1 MKNKLY
7 AIVLKTGDAEL
18 RAFENNRIDINEF
31 FPIIELTRGRKSKKD
46 KIGLIDKRIQ
56 KIKAIFENSSI
67 CLDLTTSEA
76 LSNEEIDAL
85 YSYSNGYSNWVSF
98 LISLKDEN
106 VFKKI
111 YPTIL
116 VNAED
121 PNIDE
126 NLVLQVDQLT
136 DVFDTIVYRNSLS
149 DDACYSDIR
158 LIEEL
163 IKKKQK
169 HLYFIIDCE
178 YVPSGAW
185 KSFAEKAIYRIEKI
199 QALFLEIQFILV
211 STSFPNNVSEIGKE
225 DQDSFGLTEIDL
237 HADVSKNS
245 NCNLLYGDYGSINP
259 IRNDEVIMSRGWV
272 PRIDVAL
279 PFEIYY
285 KRQRRGKS
293 GNYSDAYYAIAQ
305 SLVREAKFPRNLKNN
320 WGVKQILICAE
331 GYSPG
336 STPSFWISTRM
347 NMHIEQQWIRLK
359 SKE

>member
-18 RAFENNRIDINEF
+18 RAFENNRIDVNEF

-46 KIGLIDKRIQ
+46 TIGLIDKRIQ
-56 KIKAIFENSSI
+56 KLKSIFKNSSI
-67 CLDLTTSEA
+67 CLDLTTSSA

-98 LISLKDEN
+98 LNSLKDEN

-116 VNAED
+116 VNADD
-121 PNIDE
+121 PNIEE
-126 NLVLQVDQLT
+126 NLVLQVDRLT
-136 DVFDTIVYRNSLS
+136 TTFDTVVYRNSIS
-149 DDACYSDIR
+149 DDACYGDVR
-158 LIEEL
+158 LIGEL
-163 IKKKQK
+163 IQNKQTK
-169 HLYFIIDCE
+169 FFFIIDCE
-178 YVPSGAW
+178 YIAPGAW
-185 KSFAEKAIYRIEKI
+185 KSFADKTVYRIEKI
-199 QALFLEIQFILV
+199 QALIGETQFILV
-211 STSFPNNVSEIGKE
+211 STSFPNNVAEIGKE
-225 DQDSFGLTEIDL
+225 DQDSFGLIEIDL
-237 HADVSKNS
+237 HADVCQKS
-245 NCNLLYGDYGSINP
+245 NCKVLYGDYGSINP

-285 KRQRRGKS
+285 KRQRRGKL
-293 GNYSDAYYAIAQ
+293 GNYSDAYNAIAK
-305 SLVREAKFPRNLKNN
+305 SLVRESKFPHNLKNN
-320 WGVKQILICAE
+320 WGVRQIINCAE

-347 NMHIEQQWIRLK
+347 NMHLEQQWIRLK
-359 SKE
+359 SK